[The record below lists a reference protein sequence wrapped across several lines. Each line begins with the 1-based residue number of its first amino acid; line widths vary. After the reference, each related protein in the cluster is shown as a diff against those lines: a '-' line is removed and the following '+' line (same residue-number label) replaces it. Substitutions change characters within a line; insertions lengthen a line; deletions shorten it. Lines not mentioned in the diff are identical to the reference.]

1 MSPEG
6 RPGFA
11 ARARRQR
18 PYLGAMLRALLLV
31 AREIALA
38 HDCWLAGLARRR
50 PLVAENA
57 ALRETVEPQR
67 AQIELLRARLRRL
80 DPRRRPRYRP
90 WERLATLWHRAR
102 YGLSVS
108 ATARAFVL
116 SVQTVI
122 NWNREVESGRA
133 RLVQAKPPVNKLPD
147 LVREIAHRLKGEWP
161 RWGTRRIAGIL
172 ARLGL
177 KASRSS
183 VQRALR
189 ERPPRPA
196 AGVRVLP
203 RRAGEIL
210 AKRPNHIWL
219 VDFTRVGG
227 LFRSVFV
234 GAIVDAFS
242 RKVLALRVCVA
253 EPTAAFA
260 VRLLREAAHR
270 HGAPAHLATDHGRQ
284 FTSAA
289 FKRALTRR
297 AIRRRY
303 GAVARTGSRS
313 LARIDRFWRSMKSE
327 YAHGLFLYR
336 PVRTIERDLLSFV
349 SWFNRERPHQ
359 ALGHGAP
366 DEVHRGRRCRRPQLM
381 TRGVLAVRFIAGDR
395 RLPVLRL
402 RRAA

>member
-1 MSPEG
+1 MV
-6 RPGFA
+6 
-11 ARARRQR
+11 
-18 PYLGAMLRALLLV
+18 RALFLV

-38 HDCWLAGLARRR
+38 HDQWLARLVRRR
-50 PLVAENA
+50 PLTAQNA
-57 ALRETVEPQR
+57 ALRETVERQR

-80 DPRRRPRYRP
+80 HPRRRPRYRP
-90 WERLATLWHRAR
+90 WERLAILWHRAR

-116 SVQTVI
+116 AVQTVV

-133 RLVQAKPPVNKLPD
+133 RLVQARPPVNKLPD

-177 KASRSS
+177 KASRST

-196 AGVRVLP
+196 GAGRILR
-203 RRAGEIL
+203 RRAGEIV
-210 AKRPNHIWL
+210 AKRPNHVWL

-227 LFRSVFV
+227 LFRSVFL
-234 GAIVDAFS
+234 GAVVDGFS
-242 RKVLALRVCVA
+242 RKVLALRVCAA

-260 VRLLREAAHR
+260 VALLREAVGGHA
-270 HGAPAHLATDHGRQ
+270 APPHLITDRGRQ

-289 FKRALTRR
+289 FTRALVRR
-297 AIRRRY
+297 GIRRRY
-303 GAVARTGSRS
+303 GAVGRTGS
-313 LARIDRFWRSMKSE
+313 LALIERFWRTAKSE
-327 YAHGLFLYR
+327 YARGLFLHR
-336 PVRTIERDLLSFV
+336 LLRSIERDLRRWV
-349 SWFNRERPHQ
+349 AWFNAERPHGG
-359 ALGHGAP
+359 LGLRTP
-366 DEVHRGRRCRRPQLM
+366 DDIHLGRRRRRPRPL
-381 TRGVLAVRFIAGDR
+381 TRGVLAVRFVDGDR

-402 RRAA
+402 RHAA